1 MHDIPLKSNLY
12 FCPNELDIIVWET
25 AYPHIDV
32 KQTLSQIAAWNH
44 SVSSKERKTLRG
56 IRKHINA
63 WMAKENDKQL
73 ARKMGETLQHQYTRQ
88 WIRAA
93 CGR

>member
-1 MHDIPLKSNLY
+1 MYDIPLKSNLH

-25 AYPHIDV
+25 AYPHINIEE
-32 KQTLSQIAAWNH
+32 TLAKIAAWNH
-44 SVSSKERKTLRG
+44 SAPPSQRKTLTG

-63 WMAKENDKQL
+63 WMSRENDKQL
-73 ARKMGETLQHQYTRQ
+73 ARSLRGTLQHQYSRD